1 VTKLTQIILGLMV
14 LGALAVSPSRRL
26 VAPPNPLYGTWVTE
40 KKIKDAPATVIVR
53 PDSSASYGTETVRW
67 RIRTTGKILLA
78 LGGEWV
84 EYDYR
89 IRSGKLVLSGGDLTE
104 PITLKKNG
112 PPTPRP
118 ANIPI
123 PADPDTEE

>member
-1 VTKLTQIILGLMV
+1 MKKL
-14 LGALAVSPSRRL
+14 ALALIVL
-26 VAPPNPLYGTWVTE
+26 VASPARQLAAQANPLYGTWVTE

-104 PITLKKNG
+104 AITMKRTG

-123 PADPDTEE
+123 PADPDTEQ